1 MNNINDYKL
10 KSQIRVETSPNMSVM
25 FVKKNMK
32 KGDVV
37 YSSGQGKTEKWNQ
50 VKGII
55 TKVEK
60 DKIYVEWDN
69 TSFDEMEYNEILEL
83 NPNQLLRFS
92 DGVDIFTGGEYRII
106 KEIDGYYVT
115 GGGRLIPVNSRQEG
129 EKIIHQMKEML
140 EIKKV
145 NIVPVN
151 VSLDE
156 LIQLNNMSI
165 SNNYNRNL
173 QEDFHLNFDKD
184 STFIIRPLLT
194 HHHKQGVPCEPHV
207 RYLVTQLFPQR
218 ELQSVLDLPNREIR
232 KMLR

>member
-1 MNNINDYKL
+1 
-10 KSQIRVETSPNMSVM
+10 
-25 FVKKNMK
+25 MK

>member
-1 MNNINDYKL
+1 
-10 KSQIRVETSPNMSVM
+10 
-25 FVKKNMK
+25 MK

-60 DKIYVEWDN
+60 DKIYVKWDN
-69 TSFDEMEYNEILEL
+69 TSFEDEMEYHEVLEL
-83 NPNQLLRFS
+83 DPNQLLRFS

-115 GGGRLIPVNSRQEG
+115 GGGRLIPVKSRQEG

-165 SNNYNRNL
+165 ENGFNRNL
-173 QEDFHLNFDKD
+173 IEDFHLNFDKD
-184 STFIIRPLLT
+184 STFIIRPILT
-194 HHHKQGVPCEPHV
+194 HYHKQGVPCEPHI
-207 RYLVTQLFPQR
+207 RYIVTQLFPNR
-218 ELQSVLDLPNREIR
+218 GLQSVLDLPNREIR
-232 KMLR
+232 EDVEVGCCLYN

>member
-1 MNNINDYKL
+1 MNNITDYKL

-25 FVKKNMK
+25 FMKRIMK

>member
-1 MNNINDYKL
+1 
-10 KSQIRVETSPNMSVM
+10 
-25 FVKKNMK
+25 MK

-145 NIVPVN
+145 NILPVN

-165 SNNYNRNL
+165 ENGFNRNL
-173 QEDFHLNFDKD
+173 IEDFHLNFDQD
-184 STFIIRPLLT
+184 STFIIRPILT
-194 HHHKQGVPCEPHV
+194 HYHKQGVRCEPHI
-207 RYLVTQLFPQR
+207 RYLVTQLFPTRQV
-218 ELQSVLDLPNREIR
+218 QSVIDLPFGDVRG
-232 KMLR
+232 MLE

>member
-1 MNNINDYKL
+1 
-10 KSQIRVETSPNMSVM
+10 
-25 FVKKNMK
+25 MK

-60 DKIYVEWDN
+60 DKIYVKWDN
-69 TSFDEMEYNEILEL
+69 TSFEDEMEYNEILELNL

-106 KEIDGYYVT
+106 EEKDGFYVT
-115 GGGRLIPVNSRQEG
+115 GKGELHPVNSRQEG
-129 EKIIHQMKEML
+129 EDIIHQMKEML
-140 EIKKV
+140 EIKKF
-145 NIVPVN
+145 NILPVN

-165 SNNYNRNL
+165 ENGFNRNL
-173 QEDFHLNFDKD
+173 IDDFHLNFDQD
-184 STFIIRPLLT
+184 STFIIRPILT
-194 HHHKQGVPCEPHV
+194 HHHKQGLRCEPHI
-207 RYLVTQLFPQR
+207 RYLVTQLFPNR
-218 ELQSVLDLPNREIR
+218 ELQSVLDLPNREIG

>member
-1 MNNINDYKL
+1 
-10 KSQIRVETSPNMSVM
+10 
-25 FVKKNMK
+25 MK

-140 EIKKV
+140 EIKKF
-145 NIVPVN
+145 NILPVN

-165 SNNYNRNL
+165 ENGFNRNL
-173 QEDFHLNFDKD
+173 IEDFHLNFDQD
-184 STFIIRPLLT
+184 STFIIRPILT
-194 HHHKQGVPCEPHV
+194 HYHKQGVRCEPHI
-207 RYLVTQLFPQR
+207 RYLVTQLFPNNKV
-218 ELQSVLDLPNREIR
+218 QSVIDLPVGDVME
-232 KMLR
+232 MLE